1 MTVTPN
7 GPTVLVTGAD
17 SGPGAEF
24 VYQAIDLV
32 AKVHTTAARRVTG
45 HINQARLRAL
55 VNAHADQVEV
65 ISAHDPAELD
75 RYLLATA
82 TLP

>member
-7 GPTVLVTGAD
+7 GSTVLVTGAD

-32 AKVHTTAARRVTG
+32 AKVYAAAARRVTG
-45 HINQARLRAL
+45 HINQAR
-55 VNAHADQVEV
+55 
-65 ISAHDPAELD
+65 PARVGECP
-75 RYLLATA
+75 RRSG
-82 TLP
+82 